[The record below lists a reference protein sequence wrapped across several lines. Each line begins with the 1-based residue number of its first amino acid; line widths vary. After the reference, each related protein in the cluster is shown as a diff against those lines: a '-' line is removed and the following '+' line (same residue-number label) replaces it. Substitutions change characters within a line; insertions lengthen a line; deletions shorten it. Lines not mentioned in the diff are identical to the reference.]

1 MLKYKIL
8 WWRFKDLFTKRSK
21 FRRLERRI
29 DYIDKKLEAWI
40 LTIEELY
47 VKK

>member
-1 MLKYKIL
+1 MYWNI
-8 WWRFKDLFTKRSK
+8 KDLLTKRSK
-21 FRRLERRI
+21 FRKIEREL
-29 DYIDKKLEAWI
+29 DYLDKKLEAWV

>member
-21 FRRLERRI
+21 FRRLERQI
-29 DYIDKKLEAWI
+29 DYVDKKLEAWI

-47 VKK
+47 IKK